1 MIQPDPEKSH
11 RAFWASAF
19 WPFSGT
25 SKPLPWLTAPGIALI
40 VLLFVLPFWLV
51 EVPPLIDIPGHM
63 GAAAIEA
70 AGPTSPLEK
79 YFS

>member
-1 MIQPDPEKSH
+1 MMQHPATAPQDAPQTGA
-11 RAFWASAF
+11 RRPA
-19 WPFSGT
+19 
-25 SKPLPWLTAPGIALI
+25 LPWLTRGAIVLIVALI
-40 VLLFVLPFWLV
+40 LAPFLLV

-79 YFS
+79 YFSWKW